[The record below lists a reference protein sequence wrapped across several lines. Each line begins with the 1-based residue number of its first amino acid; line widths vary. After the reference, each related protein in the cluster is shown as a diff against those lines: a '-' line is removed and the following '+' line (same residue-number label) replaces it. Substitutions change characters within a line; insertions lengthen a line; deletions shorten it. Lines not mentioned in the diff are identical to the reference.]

1 MPLQKKKN
9 SFKIFF
15 LGLLKCIDIAVFKPE
30 SAGQGGRHWPIRE
43 GFLCVLLLQT
53 LNPLQATAGLREQV
67 SRAKGDEKVSLLLVG
82 YKSDLGDK
90 NKVYVEE
97 AKTRANQWNA
107 NYVETSAKM
116 RTNVHKVFFDLRRE
130 FQARKMGERL
140 FLGVGG
146 GGEIV

>member
-1 MPLQKKKN
+1 M
-9 SFKIFF
+9 
-15 LGLLKCIDIAVFKPE
+15 
-30 SAGQGGRHWPIRE
+30 
-43 GFLCVLLLQT
+43 
-53 LNPLQATAGLREQV
+53 